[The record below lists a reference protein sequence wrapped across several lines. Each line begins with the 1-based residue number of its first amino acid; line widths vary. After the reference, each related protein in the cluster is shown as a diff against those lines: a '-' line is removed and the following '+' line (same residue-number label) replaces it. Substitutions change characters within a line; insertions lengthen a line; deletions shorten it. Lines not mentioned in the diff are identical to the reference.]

1 MADAVRRGGVAAY
14 PTEAVFGLGC
24 DPFNTAAV
32 QRLYRLKRRPTT
44 QGFLLIAAS
53 EAQLDPFVD
62 WARLAPGALAEVRA
76 TWPGPHTWVLPRA
89 ASAPAVVAGAHQ
101 GIAVR
106 VTAHGPAVDLC
117 RAVGGALVSTSANR
131 HGQPAA
137 RSVDELWQ
145 QFAGADLDALLD
157 LPLGGL
163 DRPTPIRD
171 ALSGRSLRGA

>member
-1 MADAVRRGGVAAY
+1 MADAVRRGGVVAY

-53 EAQLDPFVD
+53 EAQFGPFVD
-62 WARLAPGALAEVRA
+62 WARL
-76 TWPGPHTWVLPRA
+76 GP
-89 ASAPAVVAGAHQ
+89 
-101 GIAVR
+101 
-106 VTAHGPAVDLC
+106 
-117 RAVGGALVSTSANR
+117 GALVSTSANR

-145 QFAGADLDALLD
+145 QFADADLDALLD

>member
-1 MADAVRRGGVAAY
+1 MADAVRRGGVVAY

-53 EAQLDPFVD
+53 EAQFGPFVD
-62 WARLAPGALAEVRA
+62 WARLAPGA
-76 TWPGPHTWVLPRA
+76 
-89 ASAPAVVAGAHQ
+89 
-101 GIAVR
+101 
-106 VTAHGPAVDLC
+106 DLC

-145 QFAGADLDALLD
+145 QFADADLDALLD